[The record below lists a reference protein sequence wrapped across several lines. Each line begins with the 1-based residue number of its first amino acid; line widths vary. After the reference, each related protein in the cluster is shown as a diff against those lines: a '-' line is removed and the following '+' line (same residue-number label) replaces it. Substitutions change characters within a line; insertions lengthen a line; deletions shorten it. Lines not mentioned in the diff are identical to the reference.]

1 MKTMNNVRES
11 SSLCPRAESEA
22 ILPASLSSSSCGVD
36 PRLLDL
42 LPDRLGLENHLLNR
56 LAETDPSPKTSSII

>member
-1 MKTMNNVRES
+1 MKTMNSIRES
-11 SSLCPRAESEA
+11 LSVCLGPESEA
-22 ILPASLSSSSCGVD
+22 ILPASLSSSSCGVE